1 MGKIIIIAVMSFCFS
16 NVQAQLFKTLNDK
29 INKSA
34 KKVATKV
41 EVKAETTPDR
51 VIDHAANKVETKAES
66 KITNKENKAN
76 NQVDKT
82 LDKTDSVKIKK
93 QKTEIPKDSVAN
105 SALLMQSDAPK
116 KNSLAGYK
124 AATQFCYE
132 TRFSLYC

>member
-1 MGKIIIIAVMSFCFS
+1 MRKIIILAAMSFCIS

-29 INKSA
+29 VNKSA

-66 KITNKENKAN
+66 KITNKEKKVN
-76 NQVDKT
+76 NEVDKT

-105 SALLMQSDAPK
+105 DAFLMQSDATK
-116 KNSLAGYK
+116 KNSLASCK
-124 AATQFCYE
+124 AATPFCYE
-132 TRFSLYC
+132 PRFSLYC